1 MAQTELQELVVQR
14 QHSEHSELLERKA
27 HLVKLEER
35 LRLGPLA
42 HLERRVLMALLARLV
57 QREPPA
63 VLLRSELMEL
73 MELPAVLL
81 SSERMEPK
89 AKERQEQLVRKE
101 HLAQVALRRREE
113 SERLE
118 RPELRVRMGRPAG
131 LEAREPKI
139 VVARCLPRVGFHRED
154 CRS

>member
-1 MAQTELQELVVQR
+1 MAQQERRGRLERLEQTELQEQVVQR

-35 LRLGPLA
+35 LRLEPLA

-57 QREPPA
+57 QRALPA
-63 VLLRSELMEL
+63 VLLRSELME
-73 MELPAVLL
+73 
-81 SSERMEPK
+81 PK
-89 AKERQEQLVRKE
+89 AHERQEQVVLQE
-101 HLAQVALRRREE
+101 HLAPGELRRREK
-113 SERLE
+113 SERLGLT
-118 RPELRVRMGRPAG
+118 ELRVRMGRPAG
-131 LEAREPKI
+131 QEVREPKI